1 MMLFLAVCCLISS
14 SKDLTERS
22 KRGLLSASRRN
33 QSDGFHRHCS
43 RFTTRLLASLPL
55 LLLLLLLLFPTVE
68 SHITMAC
75 PSMILIAGGTA
86 ATSVG
91 DEF

>member
-1 MMLFLAVCCLISS
+1 MMPFFAVCCLISS

-22 KRGLLSASRRN
+22 KRGLLSAYRRN

-43 RFTTRLLASLPL
+43 RFTTRLLASLP